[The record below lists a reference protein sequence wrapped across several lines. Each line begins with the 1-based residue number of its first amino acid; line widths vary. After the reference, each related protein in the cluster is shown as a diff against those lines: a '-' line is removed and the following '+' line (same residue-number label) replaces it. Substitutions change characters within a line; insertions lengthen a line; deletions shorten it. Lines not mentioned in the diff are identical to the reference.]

1 MELHVNAV
9 QTCLMNTC
17 SLSVHIVMSPGN
29 IDVHAWVGSLGC
41 RLVVHGSFRK
51 KNKLENTKIIDIVIH
66 CMYFNLRIAIKVC
79 FNYINNKI

>member
-29 IDVHAWVGSLGC
+29 IDVHAWVGC

-51 KNKLENTKIIDIVIH
+51 KKT
-66 CMYFNLRIAIKVC
+66 
-79 FNYINNKI
+79 